1 MTLSLPGLRAFVA
14 VARTGSFSAAARRLD
29 VRQPTVS
36 ESVRRLEAAAG
47 RPLLVRNRERA
58 ELTDLGRRILAHAVA
73 AVDAADELEGLL
85 AGTAPRPFTVGFL
98 GEAAA
103 GRTRELLDLIQA
115 RVRGEVR
122 LRRYDF
128 DDPSCG
134 LLDGRCDLGIV
145 WPPLDAPGLG
155 MVTVADDRR
164 CVALPATDPLARR
177 TEVAP
182 AELGGRTWVV
192 PRTADAAY
200 AGFRHPSAVGVVHV
214 AGTVPSGSLEETL
227 ELVAAGR
234 CCALAS
240 TSTDEHYARSNVVFV
255 PLAGDVRCT
264 VALAWRAADRRPAVR
279 GAVED
284 AARLFGKAPP
294 GAGRSAA
301 DEGGAAWDDCTSST
315 WTGR

>member
-1 MTLSLPGLRAFVA
+1 MTLTLPGLRAFVA
-14 VARTGSFSAAARRLD
+14 VARTGSFSAAARQLD

-85 AGTAPRPFTVGFL
+85 DGASRPFTVGFL

-103 GRTRELLDLIQA
+103 GRTRELLDLVQA
-115 RVRGEVR
+115 HVAGDVR

-134 LLDGRCDLGIV
+134 LLDGHCDLAIV

-155 MVTVADDRR
+155 MVTVSSDRR

-192 PRTADAAY
+192 PRTGDVAY
-200 AGFRHPSAVGVVHV
+200 AGFRHPSAVGVAHV

-234 CCALAS
+234 GCALAS
-240 TSTDEHYARSNVVFV
+240 TSTDEHYARSNVVIV

-279 GAVED
+279 GAAED
-284 AARLFGKAPP
+284 AARLFGGTPP
-294 GAGRSAA
+294 GTGRAAG
-301 DEGGAAWDDCTSST
+301 DEGGTAWDGCTSST